1 MIYNILLIDDNESAI
16 ITKNLLNDLE
26 NKDIAICSDKPTLS
40 RFLKYNDIHLILINP
55 NIISLNDL
63 EIILD
68 SNNSKY
74 DLLPI
79 IILGQ
84 CPMDQCSNTELL
96 IYDYVDIGFNKE
108 MIYNKIQFCQKLY
121 RKELEHEYHIKR
133 LLYIDNLTGL
143 PNRLKLIKDVQDE
156 AYDIDALAIIDINSF
171 KEIND
176 FFGHKTGDN
185 ILKAVV
191 DIIHKLTHFVREN
204 IEFYK
209 FSADVYCLANKGLPH
224 SDFENLITYILG
236 ALESE
241 VFEIDEHEID
251 VRATAGITFSTR
263 NNKLITA
270 DIALQAAKKQN
281 KDYIVFYEK
290 LDNLR
295 EYQNNM
301 LWTKKLKKALEK
313 DNVIVYFQ
321 PLVNNHTMKVDK
333 YECLV
338 RLYDEDEDKVVSPFF
353 FLEVAKKANQ
363 YANITKIVIEKAFK
377 EFADKEFEFSLNV
390 SYEDIEDKHFL
401 TFVED
406 RLRKY
411 PGIAKRVVWEILED
425 EGIRNYDI
433 LLDFIKDVKAL
444 GCKIAIDDF
453 GSGYSNFEHLL
464 KMDADYLKIDASL
477 IKNIVTDKN
486 SYKVVRAVVDF
497 AKSLEIKT
505 IAEYVESKEILDLVK
520 EMDINFSQGYHF
532 SAPIPKPE
540 LYSFKED

>member
-1 MIYNILLIDDNESAI
+1 MIYNILLIDKNESAI
-16 ITKNLLNDLE
+16 NTRNLLNPIE
-26 NKDIAICSDKPTLS
+26 GKEVVICNDEIMLS
-40 RFLKYNDIHLILINP
+40 RILKFNDIHLVLINQNVITLKHLK
-55 NIISLNDL
+55 NILN
-63 EIILD
+63 E
-68 SNNSKY
+68 NNTKY

-79 IILGQ
+79 IILG
-84 CPMDQCSNTELL
+84 PSIDEDFTNTDLL
-96 IYDYVDIGFNKE
+96 IYDYVDIGFKKE
-108 MIYNKIQFCQKLY
+108 VICNKIKFCQKLY
-121 RKELEHEYHIKR
+121 KKELEHEYHIKK
-133 LLYIDNLTGL
+133 LLYVDNLTGL

-156 AYDIDALAIIDINSF
+156 AFNIDALAIIDLNSF

-191 DIIHKLTHFVREN
+191 DIINKLIHFVKEN

-209 FSADVYCLANKGLPH
+209 FSADVYCLANKGMSH
-224 SDFENLITYILG
+224 EDFENLVTYILG
-236 ALESE
+236 ALEAE
-241 VFEIDEHEID
+241 VFEIGEHEID

-281 KDYIVFYEK
+281 KDYIVFYEE

-313 DNVIVYFQ
+313 DNIIVYFQ
-321 PLVNNHTMKVDK
+321 PLVNNVTLNVDK

-363 YANITKIVIEKAFK
+363 YANITKIVIEKSFK
-377 EFADKEFEFSLNV
+377 EFSDKPFEFSLNI
-390 SYEDIEDKHFL
+390 SYEDIEDKYLLPFI
-401 TFVED
+401 ED
-406 RLRKY
+406 RLSKY
-411 PGIAKRVVWEILED
+411 PGIANRVVWEILED

-433 LLDFIKDVKAL
+433 LLDFIKSVKEL

-486 SYKVVRAVVDF
+486 SHKVVRAVVDF

-505 IAEYVESKEILDLVK
+505 IAEYVESKEILELVQ
-520 EMDINFSQGYHF
+520 EMDISFSQGYHF

-540 LYSFKED
+540 LYSFKEN